1 VAARIAA
8 ARESIAAREGALF
21 YAGSEA
27 MEERKAVEAALY
39 GLQVLFSCSLTRK
52 DARSIASNHRRGAA

>member
-1 VAARIAA
+1 
-8 ARESIAAREGALF
+8 
-21 YAGSEA
+21 

-39 GLQVLFSCSLTRK
+39 GLQVLSCSLTRK